1 MDKVVSRRNVVET
14 FQKNSMK
21 LESLYLVNV
30 IVMIKI
36 EKSNQVLF
44 FVYFIDQ
51 DKRAS
56 DVSTAFTFSDNF
68 VKIVYNF

>member
-1 MDKVVSRRNVVET
+1 
-14 FQKNSMK
+14 MK

-36 EKSNQVLF
+36 ESSNQALF

-68 VKIVYNF
+68 VKIVYNS